1 MSKSLRAQVSL
12 IFTDEDL
19 FDNFITPLKENKEL
33 SGTITKLLSAYYNST
48 EVQEIVEGV
57 SLRETLENE
66 EHLDSTEMFS
76 KMRQTLAMQ
85 DYLFEQVK
93 QTLDDGTSDMDVL
106 MKANDLAKQS
116 GVVKTESTDVGEV
129 VTQFKLVDTTLNQK
143 SEQVT
148 KPENNLNLEGR
159 VEKIESTLD
168 ELLSLMKAGQGI
180 PTNTSMQDTAPN
192 VNIEDTPKTE
202 SLSSFTQV
210 PLVEEPKDSVI
221 SGVQPSSTP
230 TISEK
235 VEIIEDK
242 INQEVVQEEE
252 DASAE
257 LKDAL
262 ADLLDI

>member
-19 FDNFITPLKENKEL
+19 FDNFVTPLKENKEL

-48 EVQEIVEGV
+48 EVQELVEGV
-57 SLRETLENE
+57 SLRGALENE
-66 EHLDSTEMFS
+66 EQSDSTEMFS

-129 VTQFKLVDTTLNQK
+129 VTQFKLEDSTLKQK

-148 KPENNLNLEGR
+148 EPENSSNLEGR
-159 VEKIESTLD
+159 VEKIESTLN

-180 PTNTSMQDTAPN
+180 TPNTAMQDTTSN
-192 VNIEDTPKTE
+192 VNTEDVPKTE
-202 SLSSFTQV
+202 SLSSVTQV
-210 PLVEEPKDSVI
+210 PVVEETKESFI
-221 SGVQPSSTP
+221 SEVQSSSTP
-230 TISEK
+230 TTPEK
-235 VEIIEDK
+235 VEIVEDV
-242 INQEVVQEEE
+242 INQEVVKEEE
-252 DASAE
+252 DASDV